1 VIRGAAIFAVAFTL
15 GYAKAMSDQEAVRE
29 AAREFKNFLYDL
41 SVAEDVKRREA
52 ADAANGAT
60 AEPVSEP
67 EPEPEPVEAEVV
79 DDGTDQQG
87 ETP

>member
-52 ADAANGAT
+52 ADAANGA
-60 AEPVSEP
+60 PKKEP
-67 EPEPEPVEAEVV
+67 EAEENIAEAEVV
-79 DDGTDQQG
+79 EPSNDQQG